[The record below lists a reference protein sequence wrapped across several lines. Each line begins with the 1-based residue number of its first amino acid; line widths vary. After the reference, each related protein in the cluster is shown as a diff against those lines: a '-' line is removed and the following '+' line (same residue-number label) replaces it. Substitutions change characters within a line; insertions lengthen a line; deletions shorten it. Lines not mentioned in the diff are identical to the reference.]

1 MKVFEAETL
10 GPQLALE
17 PISKG
22 NGLRES
28 DAEGDMRM
36 VPVESRNDEED
47 SWSWLDGVALK

>member
-1 MKVFEAETL
+1 MVEVETP

-22 NGLRES
+22 EGLRES

-36 VPVESRNDEED
+36 VPVLSGNDDEE
-47 SWSWLDGVALK
+47 A

>member
-1 MKVFEAETL
+1 MFEAETL